1 MGQNLYDM
9 WIWTSVGISDMVLA
23 VGGTPMKK
31 TTREQCEEIIAI
43 RVETLV
49 TRWQEDKTQEER
61 MAVMSCDGFLS
72 VYVSIHQEKQD

>member
-1 MGQNLYDM
+1 
-9 WIWTSVGISDMVLA
+9 
-23 VGGTPMKK
+23 MKK

-49 TRWQEDKTQEER
+49 TRWQEYKTQEER